1 MNLMLGGP
9 LEGHAELLQ
18 RDLQLLYCNNAC
30 CGHVHSSIC
39 CLKIH
44 NMQGANSDGV
54 GIQHR
59 QLQQLTSSSRVPFT
73 IAFMLSTYVLSCG
86 NDRPQYGG
94 VEEHEQHNIYM
105 HLQNRNAQ
113 QQTGTIR

>member
-54 GIQHR
+54 GIQYR
-59 QLQQLTSSSRVPFT
+59 QLQQLRSSSRVPFT
-73 IAFMLSTYVLSCG
+73 IACMLSIHVLPRG
-86 NDRPQYGG
+86 NDRPQFGDAD
-94 VEEHEQHNIYM
+94 EEHEQQHCK
-105 HLQNRNAQ
+105 H
-113 QQTGTIR
+113 